1 MRRGLPP
8 CSTPQ
13 LLAQNPTDVS
23 AVRFLDT
30 VLFPAAR
37 ICHGE
42 DSSAILSLKNIDLA
56 SMCEPDLACDAVSLP
71 EHLCFAMQRLQP
83 WCWSAWYTPKGSYAE
98 HTAFNP
104 WLLTAGTSTQ
114 SIGLSA
120 LSELSTCTLFHSSR
134 FLLANA

>member
-1 MRRGLPP
+1 MSL

-13 LLAQNPTDVS
+13 LLAQNPTDVT

-56 SMCEPDLACDAVSLP
+56 SM
-71 EHLCFAMQRLQP
+71 
-83 WCWSAWYTPKGSYAE
+83 
-98 HTAFNP
+98 
-104 WLLTAGTSTQ
+104 
-114 SIGLSA
+114 
-120 LSELSTCTLFHSSR
+120 
-134 FLLANA
+134 

>member
-1 MRRGLPP
+1 MLMKDMSSAKACLCFGKLRRGCLSP

-56 SMCEPDLACDAVSLP
+56 SM
-71 EHLCFAMQRLQP
+71 
-83 WCWSAWYTPKGSYAE
+83 
-98 HTAFNP
+98 
-104 WLLTAGTSTQ
+104 
-114 SIGLSA
+114 
-120 LSELSTCTLFHSSR
+120 
-134 FLLANA
+134 